1 MNRLSIGQKVPS
13 LALFRKSIIPI
24 ILRLETIM
32 STSAA
37 RVEVPNDLEAFWLP
51 FTPNRAF
58 KKAPRLI
65 SRSKDMHYYTP
76 EGRQILDATAALW
89 CCNAGHNRPPIVEA
103 IQRQAGEL
111 YFSPTFQ
118 FAHPQVFALAARL
131 TAMAPGDIDHAFFTN
146 SGSEAWDTALKIAIA
161 YHNVSGAGSRQRL
174 IGRERGYH
182 GVGFGGISV
191 GGMVNNRKF
200 FGSLLSGVDHLPAT
214 YNREHQAF
222 TKGEPEWGGHLADAL
237 ESIVALHDSS
247 TIAAVIVEPMAG
259 STGVLPAPKGYLK
272 RLREICDKYGI
283 LLIFDEV
290 ITGFGRLGAPFAAE
304 RYGVIPDMITFAK
317 GVTSGTVPM
326 GGVLV
331 RKHIYDAFMKG
342 PEHAIELFHGYT
354 YSGHPLACAAAL
366 ASLDVY
372 RDEKLFE
379 RAKTLE
385 PKWYDA
391 LMTLK
396 GLPNVLDIRCLGLT
410 GAIDLAPSSGG
421 AGARGYKAVENSFHE
436 AGIMIRISGD
446 TIELT
451 PPLIISE
458 NQIGEIVD
466 KVGQTIKAVA

>member
-1 MNRLSIGQKVPS
+1 
-13 LALFRKSIIPI
+13 
-24 ILRLETIM
+24 
-32 STSAA
+32 
-37 RVEVPNDLEAFWLP
+37 
-51 FTPNRAF
+51 
-58 KKAPRLI
+58 
-65 SRSKDMHYYTP
+65 
-76 EGRQILDATAALW
+76 
-89 CCNAGHNRPPIVEA
+89 
-103 IQRQAGEL
+103 
-111 YFSPTFQ
+111 
-118 FAHPQVFALAARL
+118 
-131 TAMAPGDIDHAFFTN
+131 
-146 SGSEAWDTALKIAIA
+146 
-161 YHNVSGAGSRQRL
+161 
-174 IGRERGYH
+174 
-182 GVGFGGISV
+182 
-191 GGMVNNRKF
+191 
-200 FGSLLSGVDHLPAT
+200 
-214 YNREHQAF
+214 
-222 TKGEPEWGGHLADAL
+222 
-237 ESIVALHDSS
+237 
-247 TIAAVIVEPMAG
+247 MAG
-259 STGVLPAPKGYLK
+259 STGVLPPPKGYLQK
-272 RLREICDKYGI
+272 LRAICDKYGI

-290 ITGFGRLGAPFAAE
+290 ITGFGRLGAAFAAE

-410 GAIDLAPSSGG
+410 GAIDLAASRAGGG
-421 AGARGYKAVENSFHE
+421 ARDYTKIEHSFHE